1 MRQFE
6 LKTILR
12 DNAMTQIKIFNHDI
26 MHCTHDAVVGNY
38 LYSGRVLGMTE
49 PQDYI
54 QLHPDLQTEWHKITE
69 HYQRIGL
76 SHSQNPIW
84 DVSFQKLREY
94 AECEVSVFIFGDAI
108 HQGSDDDDWFRQQNQ
123 DWLDVVEFIN
133 SKNNFIRLAE
143 DLAVKIPETICVQN
157 KAELTKLSDLPYP
170 CYLKP
175 AISVDG
181 AGISRCENQQ
191 QLKAALENID
201 ENVPIQVQ
209 QEVIADKFLNLQY
222 QVTADQVKPLAATE
236 QILDGF
242 AHNGNR
248 YPTVHQPW
256 DMLEPMAQWMG
267 TKGIKGIFAFDVAAV
282 EEENDS
288 SYYAIECNP
297 RFNGA
302 SYPTGIAK
310 KFNIPSWA
318 SENFDTQYNSLKD
331 INLKGLEFEPATGTG
346 VILVNWGSVLVGKLS
361 FLLAGS
367 IEQQQELKTL
377 LKERL

>member
-1 MRQFE
+1 
-6 LKTILR
+6 
-12 DNAMTQIKIFNHDI
+12 MTQIKIFNHDI

-54 QLHPDLQTEWHKITE
+54 QLHPDLQSQWNAITK

-94 AECEVSVFIFGDAI
+94 PDCEVSVFIFCDAI
-108 HQGSDDDDWFRQQNQ
+108 HQGINDDHELRSQNR

-133 SKNNFIRLAE
+133 SKNNFIRLAQ
-143 DLAVKIPETICVQN
+143 DLDVNIPQTICSEN
-157 KAELTKLSDLPYP
+157 KAELEQLSELPYP

-181 AGISRCENQQ
+181 VGINRCENQQ
-191 QLKAALENID
+191 QLKQALVTIAD
-201 ENVPIQVQ
+201 NVPLQVQ
-209 QEVIADKFLNLQY
+209 QEVVADKFLNLQY
-222 QVTADQVKPLAATE
+222 QVTAGKIESLAATE

-242 AHNGNR
+242 AHQGNR

-256 DMLEPMAQWMG
+256 FLLKPMAQWMG
-267 TKGIKGIFAFDVAAV
+267 AKGMKGIFAFDVAV
-282 EEENDS
+282 VQEDSDS

-310 KFNIPSWA
+310 KLNIASWA
-318 SENFDTQYNSLKD
+318 SENFDTQYTFLED
-331 INLKGLEFEPATGTG
+331 LNLSGLEFDTQTGTG
-346 VILVNWGSVLVGKLS
+346 VILVNWGSILVGKLNI
-361 FLLAGS
+361 LLAGS
-367 IEQQQELKTL
+367 IEKQNELKAL

>member
-1 MRQFE
+1 
-6 LKTILR
+6 
-12 DNAMTQIKIFNHDI
+12 MTQIRIFNHDI

-49 PQDYI
+49 PQDYV
-54 QLHPDLQTEWHKITE
+54 QLHPDLQSEWDAITQ
-69 HYQRIGL
+69 HYQNIGL

-94 AECEVSVFIFGDAI
+94 PDCEVSVFIFGDAI
-108 HQGSDDDDWFRQQNQ
+108 NQGSKDDDWFRQQNK

-133 SKNNFIRLAE
+133 SKNNFIRLAQ
-143 DLAVKIPETICVQN
+143 DLNVNIPQTICAEN
-157 KAELTKLSDLPYP
+157 KAELSKLSTLPYP

-181 AGISRCENQQ
+181 AGINRCENQQ
-191 QLKAALENID
+191 QLQEALANID
-201 ENVPIQVQ
+201 EDVPLQVQ

-222 QVTADQVKPLAATE
+222 EIKIDKVKPLAATE

-248 YPTVHQPW
+248 FPTVHQPW
-256 DMLEPMAQWMG
+256 DMVKPMAQWMKA
-267 TKGIKGIFAFDVAAV
+267 KGMKGIFAFDVAAV
-282 EEENDS
+282 EENGP

-302 SYPTGIAK
+302 SYPTGIARK
-310 KFNIPSWA
+310 LNIASWA
-318 SENFDTQYNSLKD
+318 SENFDTQYTSLED
-331 INLKGLEFEPATGTG
+331 IDLRGLEFDAKTGTG
-346 VILVNWGSVLVGKLS
+346 VILVNWGSILVGKLS
-361 FLLAGS
+361 ILLAGS
-367 IEQQQELKTL
+367 IEKQNELKAV

>member
-1 MRQFE
+1 
-6 LKTILR
+6 
-12 DNAMTQIKIFNHDI
+12 MTQIRIFNHDI

-54 QLHPDLQTEWHKITE
+54 QLHPDLQSEWNTITE

-84 DVSFQKLREY
+84 DVSFPKLREY
-94 AECEVSVFIFGDAI
+94 PECQVSVFIFGDAI
-108 HQGSDDDDWFRQQNQ
+108 HQGSNDDDWFRNQNK

-143 DLAVKIPETICVQN
+143 DLKVNIPKTICAEN
-157 KAELTKLSDLPYP
+157 KAELNHLSQLPYP

-175 AISVDG
+175 AVSVDG
-181 AGISRCENQQ
+181 AGINRCENQQ
-191 QLKAALENID
+191 QLKEALVNIA
-201 ENVPIQVQ
+201 ENVSLQVQ

-222 QVTADQVKPLAATE
+222 QVTGDKVEPLAATE

-267 TKGIKGIFAFDVAAV
+267 EKGMKGIFAFDVAAV
-282 EEENDS
+282 EQDNEP

-302 SYPTGIAK
+302 SYPTGIARK
-310 KFNIPSWA
+310 LKIASWA
-318 SENFDTQYNSLKD
+318 SENFDTKYTSLED
-331 INLKGLEFEPATGTG
+331 IDLRGLEFDRETGTG

-361 FLLAGS
+361 ILLAGS
-367 IEQQQELKTL
+367 IEKQNQLKTL
-377 LKERL
+377 LKERLY

>member
-1 MRQFE
+1 
-6 LKTILR
+6 
-12 DNAMTQIKIFNHDI
+12 MTQIKIFNHDI

-54 QLHPDLQTEWHKITE
+54 QLHPDLQTEWHGITE
-69 HYQRIGL
+69 HYQCIGL

-94 AECEVSVFIFGDAI
+94 SECEVSVFIFGDAI
-108 HQGSDDDDWFRQQNQ
+108 HQGSDDDDWFRNQNQ

-133 SKNNFIRLAE
+133 SKNNFIRLAQE
-143 DLAVKIPETICVQN
+143 LEIKIPETICAEN
-157 KAELTKLSDLPYP
+157 KAELNKLSELPYP

-191 QLKAALENID
+191 QLKEALENMD

-209 QEVIADKFLNLQY
+209 QEVIAHKFLNLQY
-222 QVTADQVKPLAATE
+222 EVTADEVKPLAATE

-248 YPTVHQPW
+248 YPTIHQPW
-256 DMLEPMAQWMG
+256 DMLQPMAQWMRK
-267 TKGIKGIFAFDVAAV
+267 KGMKGIFAFDVAV
-282 EEENDS
+282 VQEDNNS

-310 KFNIPSWA
+310 KFNISSWA

-331 INLKGLEFEPATGTG
+331 INLKGLEFEPETATG

>member
-1 MRQFE
+1 
-6 LKTILR
+6 
-12 DNAMTQIKIFNHDI
+12 MTKVTIFNHDI

-38 LYSGRVLGMTE
+38 LYSGRVLGMSE

-54 QLHPDLQTEWHKITE
+54 QLHPNLQPEWQAISE

-76 SHSQNPIW
+76 SHSHNPIW

-94 AECEVSVFIFGDAI
+94 PDCQVSVFIFGDAI
-108 HQGSDDDDWFRQQNQ
+108 NQGSSDDDWFRNQNQ

-133 SKNNFIRLAE
+133 SKNNFIRLAQN
-143 DLAVKIPETICVQN
+143 LSVNIPTTICAEN
-157 KAELTKLSDLPYP
+157 KAELEQLSELPYP

-175 AISVDG
+175 AVSVDG
-181 AGISRCENQQ
+181 AGINRCENQQ
-191 QLKAALENID
+191 QLKEALKNIA
-201 ENVPIQVQ
+201 ENVSLQVQ

-222 QVTADQVKPLAATE
+222 QVRADKVEPLAATE

-256 DMLEPMAQWMG
+256 DMLEPMAQWMAE
-267 TKGIKGIFAFDVAAV
+267 KGMKGIFAFDVAAV
-282 EEENDS
+282 EKNNGHNVA

-302 SYPTGIAK
+302 SYPTGIARK
-310 KFNIPSWA
+310 LNIASWA
-318 SENFDTQYNSLKD
+318 SENFDTQYTSLKD
-331 INLKGLEFEPATGTG
+331 IDLSGLEFDRTTGTG

-361 FLLAGS
+361 ILLAGS
-367 IEQQQELKTL
+367 IEKQNELKTL

>member
-1 MRQFE
+1 
-6 LKTILR
+6 
-12 DNAMTQIKIFNHDI
+12 MTQIRIFNHDI

-49 PQDYI
+49 PEDYI
-54 QLHPDLQTEWHKITE
+54 QLHPELQSQWDAITQ
-69 HYQRIGL
+69 HYQSLGL

-84 DVSFQKLREY
+84 DVSFRQLREY
-94 AECEVSVFIFGDAI
+94 ADCEASVFIFGDAI
-108 HQGSDDDDWFRQQNQ
+108 HQGSSDDDWFRSQNQ

-133 SKNNFIRLAE
+133 SKNNFIRLAQ
-143 DLAVKIPETICVQN
+143 DLGVNIPQTICAEN
-157 KAELTKLSDLPYP
+157 KAELEKLSDLPYP

-175 AISVDG
+175 AVSVDG
-181 AGISRCENQQ
+181 AGINRCENYKELQ
-191 QLKAALENID
+191 KALINLD
-201 ENVPIQVQ
+201 NNVPIQVQ

-222 QVTADQVKPLAATE
+222 HVIENAVEPLAATE

-256 DMLEPMAQWMG
+256 EMVEPMAQWMKE
-267 TKGIKGIFAFDVAAV
+267 KGMKGIFAFDVAAV
-282 EEENDS
+282 QSDNDA

-310 KFNIPSWA
+310 KLHIASWA
-318 SENFDTQYNSLKD
+318 SENFDTQYNSLD
-331 INLKGLEFEPATGTG
+331 QINLDGLEFDPKTGTG

-367 IEQQQELKTL
+367 IEKQNELKVL

>member
-1 MRQFE
+1 
-6 LKTILR
+6 
-12 DNAMTQIKIFNHDI
+12 MTQIRIFNHDI

-38 LYSGRVLGMTE
+38 LYSGRVLGMSE

-54 QLHPDLQTEWHKITE
+54 QLHPDLQSQWEAITQ
-69 HYQRIGL
+69 HYQSIGL
-76 SHSQNPIW
+76 SHSYNPIW

-94 AECEVSVFIFGDAI
+94 SDCEVSVFIFGDAI
-108 HQGSDDDDWFRQQNQ
+108 HQGSSDDDWFRNHNQ

-133 SKNNFIRLAE
+133 SKNNFIRLAQN
-143 DLAVKIPETICVQN
+143 LGVTIPQTICAEN
-157 KAELTKLSDLPYP
+157 KAELEQLSDLPYP

-175 AISVDG
+175 AVSVDG
-181 AGISRCENQQ
+181 AGISRCENEQELQ
-191 QLKAALENID
+191 SALVNIA
-201 ENVPIQVQ
+201 ENVSIQVQ

-222 QVTADQVKPLAATE
+222 HVTANKVEPLAATE

-256 DMLEPMAQWMG
+256 DMVEPMAQWMEE
-267 TKGIKGIFAFDVAAV
+267 KGMKGIFAFDVAAV
-282 EEENDS
+282 ESDNDS

-302 SYPTGIAK
+302 SYPTGIARK
-310 KFNIPSWA
+310 LNITSWA
-318 SENFDTQYNSLKD
+318 SENFDTQYTALDK
-331 INLKGLEFEPATGTG
+331 INLDGLEFDQKTGTG

-367 IEQQQELKTL
+367 IEKQNELKAL